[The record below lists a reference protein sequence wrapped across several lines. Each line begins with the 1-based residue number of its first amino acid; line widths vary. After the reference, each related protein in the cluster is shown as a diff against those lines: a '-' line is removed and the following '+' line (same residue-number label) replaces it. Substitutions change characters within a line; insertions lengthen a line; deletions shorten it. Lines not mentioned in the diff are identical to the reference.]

1 MGSSDVDF
9 FIHSYYEFK
18 LFGTTLSINTTMVTT
33 VIVCL
38 ILLALI
44 LFARHEIM
52 KNYDEPNVVQNVV
65 EMIVEKMDALL
76 SEVQTLQQILL
87 ENADLLSLLNHPEVS
102 KIEKLDLLKNI
113 FSGRASDEILGFLNI
128 IVEKDRQ
135 KDIPKIFEYFV
146 DKAKEYKGIGK
157 VKVVSATELSA
168 RQKEKLTKRLLETTK
183 YTSFEVDYQVDP
195 SVLGGLIIRIEDRV
209 LDSSLKTQIEKLS
222 KGLSKLSVE
231 KEGVVGLG

>member
-1 MGSSDVDF
+1 MAKRVSS
-9 FIHSYYEFK
+9 IYGNA
-18 LFGTTLSINTTMVTT
+18 LFE
-33 VIVCL
+33 
-38 ILLALI
+38 LA
-44 LFARHEIM
+44 
-52 KNYDEPNVVQNVV
+52 V
-65 EMIVEKMDALL
+65 EEKKVDALL

-113 FSGRASDEILGFLNI
+113 FSGRASDEVLGFLSI

-135 KDIPKIFEYFV
+135 KDIPKIFEFFV

-183 YTSFEVDYQVDP
+183 Y
-195 SVLGGLIIRIEDRV
+195 RIEDRV

-222 KGLSKLSVE
+222 KGLSKLSLE
-231 KEGVVGLG
+231 KEGVVGVG

>member
-1 MGSSDVDF
+1 MAKRVSS
-9 FIHSYYEFK
+9 IYGNA
-18 LFGTTLSINTTMVTT
+18 LFE
-33 VIVCL
+33 
-38 ILLALI
+38 LA
-44 LFARHEIM
+44 
-52 KNYDEPNVVQNVV
+52 V
-65 EMIVEKMDALL
+65 EEKKMDALL

-113 FSGRASDEILGFLNI
+113 FSGRASDEVLGFLSI

-135 KDIPKIFEYFV
+135 KDIPKIFEFFV

-168 RQKEKLTKRLLETTK
+168 
-183 YTSFEVDYQVDP
+183 TSFEVDYQIDP
-195 SVLGGLIIRIEDRV
+195 ALLGGLIIRIEDRV

-222 KGLSKLSVE
+222 KGLSKLSLE
-231 KEGVVGLG
+231 KEGVVGVG

>member
-1 MGSSDVDF
+1 MAKRVSS
-9 FIHSYYEFK
+9 IYGNA
-18 LFGTTLSINTTMVTT
+18 LFE
-33 VIVCL
+33 
-38 ILLALI
+38 LA
-44 LFARHEIM
+44 
-52 KNYDEPNVVQNVV
+52 V
-65 EMIVEKMDALL
+65 EEKKVDALL

-87 ENADLLSLLNHPEVS
+87 ENADLNHPEVS

-113 FSGRASDEILGFLNI
+113 FSGRASDEVLGFLSI

-135 KDIPKIFEYFV
+135 KDIPKIFEFFV

-183 YTSFEVDYQVDP
+183 YTSFEVDYQINP
-195 SVLGGLIIRIEDRV
+195 ALLGGLIIRIEDRV

-222 KGLSKLSVE
+222 KGLSKLSLE
-231 KEGVVGLG
+231 KEGVVGVG

>member
-1 MGSSDVDF
+1 MAKRVSS
-9 FIHSYYEFK
+9 IYGNA
-18 LFGTTLSINTTMVTT
+18 LFE
-33 VIVCL
+33 
-38 ILLALI
+38 LA
-44 LFARHEIM
+44 
-52 KNYDEPNVVQNVV
+52 V
-65 EMIVEKMDALL
+65 EEKKVDALL

-113 FSGRASDEILGFLNI
+113 FSGRASDEVLGFLSI

-135 KDIPKIFEYFV
+135 KDIPKIFEFFV
-146 DKAKEYKGIGK
+146 DKGIGK

-183 YTSFEVDYQVDP
+183 YTSFEVDYQIDP
-195 SVLGGLIIRIEDRV
+195 ALLGGLIIRIEDRV

-222 KGLSKLSVE
+222 KGLSKLSLE
-231 KEGVVGLG
+231 KEGVVGVG

>member
-1 MGSSDVDF
+1 MAKRVSS
-9 FIHSYYEFK
+9 IYGNA
-18 LFGTTLSINTTMVTT
+18 LFE
-33 VIVCL
+33 
-38 ILLALI
+38 LA
-44 LFARHEIM
+44 
-52 KNYDEPNVVQNVV
+52 V
-65 EMIVEKMDALL
+65 EEKKMDALL

-113 FSGRASDEILGFLNI
+113 FSGRASDEVLGFLSI

-135 KDIPKIFEYFV
+135 KDIPKIFEFFV

-183 YTSFEVDYQVDP
+183 YTSFEVDYQIDP
-195 SVLGGLIIRIEDRV
+195 ALLGGLIILIEDRV

-222 KGLSKLSVE
+222 KGLSKLSLE
-231 KEGVVGLG
+231 KEGVVGVG